1 MTMGKRGGR
10 AGNKSRPHT
19 QLQCHSLRQFPHVVA
34 PGFGAVL
41 NLGPPVGRGGLG
53 QLPGQLDALGFEGR
67 GVGLAGVGRAG
78 YRGVGAVVQGLDF
91 GIKRIAGPP
100 KQGFGKPP
108 ACVPSRGRKWAWR
121 RRKAAETSRYCI
133 VLGLKRIPVM
143 RHRQSVPWHRH
154 KRNKTIIL
162 SKPEPLGE
170 LVALLSASS
179 PRLAHASLFT
189 ICRFAGRSRGSGLV
203 PVGFH
208 CCSAH
213 GR

>member
-34 PGFGAVL
+34 QGFGAVL

-67 GVGLAGVGRAG
+67 GVGV
-78 YRGVGAVVQGLDF
+78 VVQGLDF
-91 GIKRIAGPP
+91 GIKRIGGPP
-100 KQGFGKPP
+100 QQGFGEPP
-108 ACVPSRGRKWAWR
+108 ACVPNRGRKRAWR

-189 ICRFAGRSRGSGLV
+189 ICRFVGRSRGSGLV
-203 PVGFH
+203 PDGFH